1 MLPHVKFLLTWSD
14 RRHLPAFMRK
24 RTRELHL
31 LFITWNF
38 LYGCSSIY
46 PTDSYAAISM
56 QSGLPTILQVS
67 PWHCSLSAW
76 PTERHSWHYS
86 PPAWPTEQPAWP
98 TEQPAEL
105 SWRNDSVVATEHLSI
120 VDQLP
125 TPPKT
130 GDMDDTFSDHV
141 SHKWAPMEPST
152 WPTVFLP
159 FHMAPDGSA
168 PTRMD
173 ELLIHVHFKGAGAA
187 ALRQFLMDALQE
199 VDTERDKQGLELL
212 AYLHWPF
219 NVTVDGLWKEVSG
232 MSGEDIEAWKKVKEE
247 MGAAKGLGER

>member
-1 MLPHVKFLLTWSD
+1 
-14 RRHLPAFMRK
+14 
-24 RTRELHL
+24 
-31 LFITWNF
+31 
-38 LYGCSSIY
+38 
-46 PTDSYAAISM
+46 M

-67 PWHCSLSAW
+67 PWHCSPSAW
-76 PTERHSWHYS
+76 PTEQHSWHNS
-86 PPAWPTEQPAWP
+86 PPAWPTEQPAWRTEQP
-98 TEQPAEL
+98 AWPADQHAWPAEQPAEL
-105 SWRNDSVVATEHLSI
+105 PWRNDSVVATDHPSI

-125 TPPKT
+125 TPPKI

-141 SHKWAPMEPST
+141 SHERAPMEPST
-152 WPTVFLP
+152 WLTVSLP

-168 PTRMD
+168 PTHMD

-212 AYLHWPF
+212 AYLPWPF

-232 MSGEDIEAWKKVKEE
+232 MSEEDIEA
-247 MGAAKGLGER
+247 